1 MRTLNFSKFIGSDG
15 RHASPARTIYPM
27 RFLLAFAQGGL
38 LSPLLP
44 LLRETF
50 RVSPGELGLLTSMS
64 GLSSVVMDIIAAYLL
79 QHRPLLSL
87 LLQGIGLA
95 GVALLG
101 SMLAPSFYWLVAAQM
116 LLGFGLGITRV
127 ACLMVI
133 VTGTPRAVQGRANNL
148 LEFSAIA
155 GLTLS
160 PTLSG
165 LTASLLHW
173 RAAFALAIVFVAGA
187 FGWVL
192 YTRRTLAAAVGVAPG
207 RHNPATPAAARS
219 TQRPEAPAAP
229 TVHTRVVGIAYV
241 ATFMLSF
248 IWSGFVST
256 ALPLFGGEVVGISTA
271 TLGLVFTAG
280 LLVDLILLLPIGWL
294 SDRLEGR
301 VVLTPALLLMAGA
314 LAYLP
319 QATSLGGL
327 FVVSIC
333 LHTGFAA
340 WGMPSAALALC
351 TPRECLARTMGLYRL
366 LVDGAV
372 VIAPWLVGTLIGL
385 YGYGLPAWLTAA
397 LGILIAF
404 LVAQGMHAG
413 RR

>member
-1 MRTLNFSKFIGSDG
+1 MSLVNFSKFIESDG
-15 RHASPARTIYPM
+15 RRVSPARAVYPM

-50 RVSPGELGLLTSMS
+50 RVSPGELGLLTAMS
-64 GLSSVVMDIIAAYLL
+64 GLSSVIMDIIAAYLL
-79 QHRPLLSL
+79 QRRPLLSL

-101 SMLAPSFYWLVAAQM
+101 SMLAPGFYWLVAAQM

-127 ACLMVI
+127 ACLMLI
-133 VTGTPRAVQGRANNL
+133 VTGTPRAAQGRANNL

-165 LTASLLHW
+165 LAASLLHW
-173 RAAFALAIVFVAGA
+173 RAAFALATVFVAGA

-192 YTRRTLAAAVGVAPG
+192 YTRQALLEATPG
-207 RHNPATPAAARS
+207 RPTPDMPAAARS
-219 TQRPEAPAAP
+219 TPRPEALAAAAGR
-229 TVHTRVVGIAYV
+229 TRIVGLAYV
-241 ATFMLSF
+241 ATFVLSF

-256 ALPLFGGEVVGISTA
+256 ALPLFSGEVVGVSPS

-294 SDRLEGR
+294 SDRLECR
-301 VVLTPALLLMAGA
+301 IVLTPALLLMAGA

-351 TPRECLARTMGLYRL
+351 TPRESLARTMGIYRL

-397 LGILIAF
+397 LVLLTAL
-404 LVAQGMHAG
+404 LVGQGMQTG

>member
-1 MRTLNFSKFIGSDG
+1 
-15 RHASPARTIYPM
+15 
-27 RFLLAFAQGGL
+27 
-38 LSPLLP
+38 
-44 LLRETF
+44 
-50 RVSPGELGLLTSMS
+50 MS

-79 QHRPLLSL
+79 QRRPLLSL

-95 GVALLG
+95 GMALLG
-101 SMLAPSFYWLVAAQM
+101 SILAPGFYWLVAAQM

-160 PTLSG
+160 PTISG
-165 LTASLLHW
+165 LAASLLHW
-173 RAAFALAIVFVAGA
+173 RAAFALALVFVAGA

-192 YTRRTLAAAVGVAPG
+192 YTRQTLAQAVETSTG
-207 RHNPATPAAARS
+207 RHNPDTPATAWS
-219 TQRPEAPAAP
+219 TQRPEAPAAAA
-229 TVHTRVVGIAYV
+229 VHTRVIGIAYV
-241 ATFMLSF
+241 AAFMLSF
-248 IWSGFVST
+248 IWSGFIST
-256 ALPLFGGEVVGISTA
+256 ALPLFAGEVVGISTS

-327 FVVSIC
+327 FVVSLC

-351 TPRECLARTMGLYRL
+351 TPREHLARTMGIYRL

-372 VIAPWLVGTLIGL
+372 VLAPWLIGTLIGL
-385 YGYGLPAWLTAA
+385 YGYGLPAWFTAVLVALTA
-397 LGILIAF
+397 L
-404 LVAQGMHAG
+404 LVGQGLRTG

>member
-1 MRTLNFSKFIGSDG
+1 MSLVNFSQFIGSDG
-15 RHASPARTIYPM
+15 RRVSPARTIYPM

-38 LSPLLP
+38 LGPLLP

-50 RVSPGELGLLTSMS
+50 HVSPGELGLLTSMS
-64 GLSSVVMDIIAAYLL
+64 GLSSVVMDLIAAYLL

-87 LLQGIGLA
+87 LLQGIGLT

-101 SMLAPSFYWLVAAQM
+101 SILAPGFYWLVAAQI

-133 VTGTPRAVQGRANNL
+133 VTGTPRAAQGRANNL

-165 LTASLLHW
+165 LAASLLHW
-173 RAAFALAIVFVAGA
+173 RAAFAVATVFVAGA
-187 FGWVL
+187 FGWVF
-192 YTRRTLAAAVGVAPG
+192 YTRQALVEAVEAAPG
-207 RHNPATPAAARS
+207 RPNPEMPAAAQS
-219 TQRPEAPAAP
+219 MQRPEALADTAER
-229 TVHTRVVGIAYV
+229 TRIVGIAYV
-241 ATFMLSF
+241 AAFVLSF
-248 IWSGFVST
+248 IWAGFIST
-256 ALPLFGGEVVGISTA
+256 ALPLFGGEVIGVSPSM
-271 TLGLVFTAG
+271 LGLVFTAG

-319 QATSLGGL
+319 QVTSLGGL

-351 TPRECLARTMGLYRL
+351 TPRASLARTMGIYRL

-397 LGILIAF
+397 LVALTTILVG
-404 LVAQGMHAG
+404 LGMRVG

>member
-1 MRTLNFSKFIGSDG
+1 
-15 RHASPARTIYPM
+15 
-27 RFLLAFAQGGL
+27 
-38 LSPLLP
+38 
-44 LLRETF
+44 
-50 RVSPGELGLLTSMS
+50 
-64 GLSSVVMDIIAAYLL
+64 
-79 QHRPLLSL
+79 LLSL

-173 RAAFALAIVFVAGA
+173 RAAFALATVFVAGA

-192 YTRRTLAAAVGVAPG
+192 YTRQSLAAAVGASTG
-207 RHNPATPAAARS
+207 RHNPDTPAAARS
-219 TQRPEAPAAP
+219 TQRPETPAA
-229 TVHTRVVGIAYV
+229 TAVHARVVGIAYL
-241 ATFMLSF
+241 ATFVLSF

-256 ALPLFGGEVVGISTA
+256 ALPLFGGEVVGISTS
-271 TLGLVFTAG
+271 TLGLVFTSG

-314 LAYLP
+314 LVYLP

-327 FVVSIC
+327 FIISIC

-351 TPRECLARTMGLYRL
+351 TPRECLARTMGIYRL

-372 VIAPWLVGTLIGL
+372 VIAPWFVGTLIGL

-397 LGILIAF
+397 LGMLTAL
-404 LVAQGMHAG
+404 LVGQGMHAG

>member
-1 MRTLNFSKFIGSDG
+1 
-15 RHASPARTIYPM
+15 
-27 RFLLAFAQGGL
+27 
-38 LSPLLP
+38 
-44 LLRETF
+44 
-50 RVSPGELGLLTSMS
+50 
-64 GLSSVVMDIIAAYLL
+64 MDLIAAYLL
-79 QHRPLLSL
+79 QRRPLLSL

-101 SMLAPSFYWLVAAQM
+101 SMLAPGFYWLVAAQM

-127 ACLMVI
+127 ACLMLI
-133 VTGTPRAVQGRANNL
+133 VTGTPRAAQGRANNL

-165 LTASLLHW
+165 LAASLLHW
-173 RAAFALAIVFVAGA
+173 RAAFALATVFVVGA
-187 FGWVL
+187 FAWVL
-192 YTRRTLAAAVGVAPG
+192 YTRQSLVEAVESAPGRPNPDMPAATRSTQHPEALAAAAM
-207 RHNPATPAAARS
+207 
-219 TQRPEAPAAP
+219 
-229 TVHTRVVGIAYV
+229 HTRIIGIAYV
-241 ATFMLSF
+241 AAFVLSF
-248 IWSGFVST
+248 IWAGFIST
-256 ALPLFGGEVVGISTA
+256 ALPLFSGEVVGVSPS

-294 SDRLEGR
+294 SDRLEAR

-319 QATSLGGL
+319 QATSLVGL

-351 TPRECLARTMGLYRL
+351 TPRASLARTMGIYRL

-385 YGYGLPAWLTAA
+385 YGYGLPAWFTAGLVALTA
-397 LGILIAF
+397 L
-404 LVAQGMHAG
+404 LVGQGMHVG